1 MLRLALSIYI
11 VSEPSKIMAALDCRP
26 RPQITARVEFHGRD
40 HEAAIVVDDFLLDA
54 RPLVEFASTEGK
66 FAPVEANLYPGIRAP
81 LPNAYMRMLVS
92 CLQEP
97 IAGIFGL
104 TDIDLRRAEGDFSIV
119 TTPPD
124 RLSVLQCLPHF
135 DTTDPGQVAVLHY
148 LCRPEQGGTSF
159 YRQRSTGFERIDA
172 ARQEEFMAALNRD
185 IHAGGP
191 PARNYMQGDSAMFER
206 IGKLEAAFNRLVIYR
221 SATLH
226 SGDIP
231 PGFAFDP
238 DPRTGRLTANA
249 FLHFRRNTGA

>member
-1 MLRLALSIYI
+1 MTM
-11 VSEPSKIMAALDCRP
+11 PNLDCRP
-26 RPQITARVEFHGRD
+26 GSDLTVQVEFHGHDR
-40 HEAAIVVDDFLLDA
+40 EAAMIIDDFLADA
-54 RPLVEFASTEGK
+54 EPLVEYAASQCK
-66 FAPVEANLYPGIRAP
+66 FTPVKGNLYPGIRGP
-81 LPNAYMRMLVS
+81 LPNAYMRMLVG

-97 IAGIFGL
+97 IARVFGL
-104 TDIDLRRAEGDFSIV
+104 SDIDLSRAEGDFSIV

-124 RLSVLQCLPHF
+124 QLSILQCLPHF

-159 YRQRSTGFERIDA
+159 YRQRSTGFESIDA
-172 ARQEEFMAALNRD
+172 ARQEVFMVALNKD
-185 IHAGGP
+185 IQAGGP

-249 FLHFRRNTGA
+249 FLHFRRKAGA